1 MKPYLLITLLML
13 TGCAESSESTYQRY
27 NIKEITVDSC
37 EYLYNNAGKFLTH
50 KGNCNNEIHKQN

>member
-1 MKPYLLITLLML
+1 ML